1 MSCYSFFLMIF
12 QKGHDFYE
20 GVRAGKHA
28 HQKRFSNIII
38 QKFTIVVLLW
48 RSLQV
53 HTATA
58 ERKLPSFPQVLL
70 IGLLCGQNLLFQSTR
85 AMLFPLCNLSS
96 LTLFIHHFT
105 FNTDSTEQ
113 LHVSLCPGLVLPQ
126 SSLSQLHNALR
137 LKIKNNCLHRKLL
150 EQRPAF
156 LHVQN
161 MSKWKRLT
169 IKKLYT

>member
-1 MSCYSFFLMIF
+1 MSYYSFFLMIF

-113 LHVSLCPGLVLPQ
+113 LHVSLV
-126 SSLSQLHNALR
+126 SRFSVATE
-137 LKIKNNCLHRKLL
+137 LL
-150 EQRPAF
+150 EPATRF
-156 LHVQN
+156 KAQN
-161 MSKWKRLT
+161 QEQLFAQKTVRTKT
-169 IKKLYT
+169 CFPPCPEYV

>member
-58 ERKLPSFPQVLL
+58 ERKLPRFPQVLL

-113 LHVSLCPGLVLPQ
+113 LHVSLVSRFSVATELVEPATQCFKAQNQEQLFAQKTVRTKTCFPPCPEYV
-126 SSLSQLHNALR
+126 
-137 LKIKNNCLHRKLL
+137 
-150 EQRPAF
+150 
-156 LHVQN
+156 
-161 MSKWKRLT
+161 
-169 IKKLYT
+169 